1 MDRVP
6 NSLGR
11 SFDVQVLLK
20 TTDINETVRI
30 HLAKVY
36 ATLAVTLLAAMVGS
50 IVHLQLNIGGVITG
64 LLTFV
69 FMFLLATD
77 RDKQNIPKRLGIIS
91 LFGFFKGASLGP
103 LIVTALDVDPR
114 ILVTAFLG
122 TTCVFIC
129 FTLSALFAR
138 RRSMLFLGGTL
149 SSMLF
154 YMFLLSLVQ
163 YFVRST
169 LINNINL
176 YLGLFMFC
184 GYILYDTQLIIEK
197 ADRGSTDFVWDALE
211 LFIDFVA
218 IFVRVLIILL
228 QNSGSKDK
236 KKKQEKET

>member
-1 MDRVP
+1 MDRVS
-6 NSLGR
+6 NSFGR
-11 SFDVQVLLK
+11 SFDFQVLLK
-20 TTDINETVRI
+20 TTDINQAVRL

-36 ATLAVTLLAAMVGS
+36 ATLALTLLAAMVGT
-50 IVHLQLNIGGVITG
+50 IVHLQLNIGGIITT
-64 LLTFV
+64 LLIFV
-69 FMFLLATD
+69 CMFLLAAD
-77 RDKQNIPKRLGIIS
+77 REKQNIPKRLGIIA

-103 LIVTALDVDPR
+103 LIQYAIHLDPS

-129 FTLSALFAR
+129 FTLSALLAR

-154 YMFLLSLVQ
+154 YMFLLSVVQ
-163 YFVRST
+163 IFVKST

-197 ADRGSTDFVWDALE
+197 SDRGSTDFVWDALE

-218 IFVRVLIILL
+218 VFVRVLIILL
-228 QNSGSKDK
+228 QNSDKDK
-236 KKKQEKET
+236 KKKREE

>member
-1 MDRVP
+1 
-6 NSLGR
+6 
-11 SFDVQVLLK
+11 VLLK
-20 TTDINETVRI
+20 TTDINEPVRK

-36 ATLAVTLLAAMVGS
+36 ATLALTVIAAMGGAIAHV
-50 IVHLQLNIGGVITG
+50 QFNIGGIITG

-69 FMFLLATD
+69 AMFFLATD
-77 RDKQNIPKRLGIIS
+77 RDKTNIPKRLGVVAAC
-91 LFGFFKGASLGP
+91 GFFKGASLGP
-103 LIVTALDVDPR
+103 LIQHAFHTDPS

-129 FTLSALFAR
+129 FTLSALLAR

-154 YMFLLSLVQ
+154 YMFLLSVVQ
-163 YFVRST
+163 LFVRST
-169 LINNINL
+169 LITNVNL

-197 ADRGSTDFVWDALE
+197 SDRGSDDFVWDALE

-218 IFVRVLIILL
+218 VFVRVLIILL
-228 QNSGSKDK
+228 QNTGDKDK
-236 KKKQEKET
+236 KKKRGE

>member
-1 MDRVP
+1 
-6 NSLGR
+6 
-11 SFDVQVLLK
+11 
-20 TTDINETVRI
+20 
-30 HLAKVY
+30 
-36 ATLAVTLLAAMVGS
+36 
-50 IVHLQLNIGGVITG
+50 
-64 LLTFV
+64 
-69 FMFLLATD
+69 
-77 RDKQNIPKRLGIIS
+77 
-91 LFGFFKGASLGP
+91 
-103 LIVTALDVDPR
+103 
-114 ILVTAFLG
+114 
-122 TTCVFIC
+122 
-129 FTLSALFAR
+129 
-138 RRSMLFLGGTL
+138 
-149 SSMLF
+149 MLF